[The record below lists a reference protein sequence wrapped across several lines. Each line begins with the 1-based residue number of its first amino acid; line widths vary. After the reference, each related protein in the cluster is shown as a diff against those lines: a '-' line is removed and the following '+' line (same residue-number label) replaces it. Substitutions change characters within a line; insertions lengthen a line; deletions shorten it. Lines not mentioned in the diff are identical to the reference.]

1 MIVQTNK
8 GKFKITTIE
17 DEKGYLAVATS
28 LDDNRYFFTFNIN
41 SLVEEI
47 VKQINEA

>member
-1 MIVQTNK
+1 MIVSTNK
-8 GKFKITTIE
+8 GKFKISTIE

-28 LDDNRYFFTFNIN
+28 LDDNQYFFTFNIN

>member
-17 DEKGYLAVATS
+17 DEKGYLVVATS

-47 VKQINEA
+47 IKQINEA

>member
-1 MIVQTNK
+1 MIIQTNK

-17 DEKGYLAVATS
+17 DEKGCLAVATS

>member
-17 DEKGYLAVATS
+17 DKKGYLAVATS
-28 LDDNRYFFTFNIN
+28 LDDYQHFYTFSIN
-41 SLVEEI
+41 SLVEDI